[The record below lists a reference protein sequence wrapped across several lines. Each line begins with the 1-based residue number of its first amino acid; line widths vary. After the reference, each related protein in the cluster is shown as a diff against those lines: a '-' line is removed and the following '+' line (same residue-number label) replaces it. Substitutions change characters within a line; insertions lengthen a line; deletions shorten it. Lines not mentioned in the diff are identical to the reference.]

1 MTAHHLT
8 AFSQIR
14 SVGYYG
20 DFPEE
25 IKNKEFIYKGN
36 NLEGI
41 MEFTGRIQLKYN
53 NKPEILP
60 PKVVPGEEH
69 MNSDRQFLQ
78 ITKVTPAYLEEMT
91 GDPMPDI
98 AAMPPYVRNFKANN
112 QVCCFFYQRPFRK
125 KTEKSSNEFLDLWI
139 EKRYMRTAEVFPHTS
154 RRSQVIADKIVILN
168 PIENAYLSLAE
179 RNADLLEKIAQMR
192 LIPDGTVKQKLSPQF
207 ECLPFVTR
215 SI

>member
-1 MTAHHLT
+1 
-8 AFSQIR
+8 
-14 SVGYYG
+14 VGYYG

-69 MNSDRQFLQ
+69 MKSDRQFLQ

-91 GDPMPDI
+91 GEPMPDI
-98 AAMPPYVRNFKANN
+98 ASMPPYVRNFKANN
-112 QVCCFFYQRPFRK
+112 QVCCFHYQRPFRK
-125 KTEKSSNEFLDLWI
+125 KAEKSSNEFLDLWI
-139 EKRYMRTAEVFPHTS
+139 EKRYMRTAEVLPHTS

-192 LIPDGTVKQKLSPQF
+192 LIPDGTVNPPFQVCVCHIQHLRLCLS
-207 ECLPFVTR
+207 
-215 SI
+215 